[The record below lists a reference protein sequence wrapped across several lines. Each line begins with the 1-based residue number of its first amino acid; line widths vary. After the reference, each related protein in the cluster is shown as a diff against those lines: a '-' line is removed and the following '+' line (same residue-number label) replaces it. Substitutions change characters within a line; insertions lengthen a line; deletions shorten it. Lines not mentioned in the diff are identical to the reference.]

1 MAVQAKWNIKTFEV
15 SHKKVLP
22 ITGFTTSYKMRS
34 DTNDDTSGTKKTNTR
49 GRAPEEPSF
58 QVKYLAA
65 AGASPRNEFTEWRKL
80 VGKKDY
86 LYIGN
91 TMYGVNKFELSSADV
106 SDVVLDNKGRT
117 LQAVVTLHFIE
128 DLPTKKKST
137 AKTSSSSKLKSN
149 SKGSKTQAKSAK
161 ASKTDKKLKSPYGT
175 GKKKT
180 GTVRGRR

>member
-1 MAVQAKWNIKTFEV
+1 MGVQVKWYTRTFEV
-15 SHKKVLP
+15 SPKKVLP
-22 ITGFTTSYKMRS
+22 VTGFTTSYKMKS
-34 DTNDDTSGTKKTNTR
+34 DTNDDTSGTTKTNTR

-65 AGASPRNEFTEWRKL
+65 MGMNPRTEFTNWRAV

-86 LYIGN
+86 LYIGG
-91 TMYGVNKFELSSADV
+91 TQYGKNKFELVSVDV
-106 SDVVLDNKGRT
+106 SDVLLDNKGRT
-117 LQAVVTLHFIE
+117 IQAVCKLNFIE
-128 DLPTKKKST
+128 DLPTPKKST
-137 AKTSSSSKLKSN
+137 SKTSSSSKLKSN